1 MARTIK
7 QKRVEFMDRL
17 INKIFNNLDPS
28 GANSKWYKDM
38 LDKKTDEEFD
48 KWFHT
53 VFMKED
59 YTLYWEFIEFEREA
73 KIENIAKAAKAN
85 DIPLYEFVAVPYTN
99 GDPNNVVVTPEPV
112 PVGLLNEKRMPQTI
126 HHKNAG
132 STSIDVRNSK
142 NGQVTGADKNGR
154 NTDVE
159 TYNLIV
165 YGAYKSLGE
174 FLGPRADNEVE
185 KNQMYSKI
193 ERDGYVNSTDLH
205 SSKDDRTAQNS
216 LAVYYESAGL
226 VTNLINGGGMIQS
239 PRNKD
244 TRTISSY

>member
-7 QKRVEFMDRL
+7 QKRAVFMDTL

-28 GANSKWYKDM
+28 GVNSKKYNDM
-38 LDKKTDEEFD
+38 LSKMSDDEFD
-48 KWFHT
+48 KWVRKEFAE
-53 VFMKED
+53 ED

-73 KIENIAKAAKAN
+73 KIENIAKASKATG
-85 DIPLYEFVAVPYTN
+85 IPLYEYVCVPYLN
-99 GDPNNVVVTPEPV
+99 GDPDNVVVTPEPV
-112 PVGLLNEKRMPQTI
+112 PVGKILMKRMPQTI

-154 NTDVE
+154 NTNVE

-165 YGAYKSLGE
+165 YGAYKSLKE

-185 KNQMYSKI
+185 KNQMYAKI
-193 ERDGYVNSTDLH
+193 ERDGYVYSTDLH
-205 SSKDDRTAQNS
+205 SSKDDRTAQNT

-226 VTNLINGGGMIQS
+226 VTNLINGGGLIQS

-244 TRTISSY
+244 TKTYTSY